1 MVPTEDIL
9 PSPCLAG
16 PPYRRFLIAPFFELN
31 GTIVGP
37 FFLRFVGPVFAGAL
51 GRWRQLQPG
60 CAHGHLRYFIILR
73 ALSPMCGRPKSL
85 RTCSTPASKDTT
97 SPPSS
102 LHPNYRRT
110 SRRGWGSI
118 ISCFPS
124 RILFLFLSS
133 PQPPSQASS
142 RRPPSEMPWELS
154 KVGSGTVF
162 PSTDLESTCLLLES
176 PPLNPALAEAASGG
190 GRSAKVTAPD
200 FTEPHLGT

>member
-1 MVPTEDIL
+1 MVWSQTEDIL

-16 PPYRRFLIAPFFELN
+16 PPYRRFLIAPFFELD

-37 FFLRFVGPVFAGAL
+37 FLRFVGPVFAGAL

-73 ALSPMCGRPKSL
+73 ALSPMCGRPKTL

-110 SRRGWGSI
+110 SRRGWSSI
-118 ISCFPS
+118 INCVPS

-133 PQPPSQASS
+133 PGRP
-142 RRPPSEMPWELS
+142 RRPRLAGHHLRCRGSFPRWEVEQCSLLPIW
-154 KVGSGTVF
+154 KVPVSF
-162 PSTDLESTCLLLES
+162 
-176 PPLNPALAEAASGG
+176 
-190 GRSAKVTAPD
+190 
-200 FTEPHLGT
+200 